1 MAGAFFVSYKTS
13 PWRERSNLPRHT
25 RISTAKG
32 LPDSTP
38 PTHRGGGRRG
48 RGEKEGGRREEG
60 AGGGPGGFVVAWW
73 VAPSWIPVGY
83 QLDTSWIPVGNP
95 VGNLPL
101 KVFYEMRVATQN

>member
-1 MAGAFFVSYKTS
+1 
-13 PWRERSNLPRHT
+13 
-25 RISTAKG
+25 
-32 LPDSTP
+32 
-38 PTHRGGGRRG
+38 
-48 RGEKEGGRREEG
+48 
-60 AGGGPGGFVVAWW
+60 VVAWW